1 MKKFIPLKASDLF
14 ECKKHD
20 NGVFQNSKKKEN
32 RIEQCKFPFDIAFDP
47 IPQKEKKIFHGSGIY
62 MIEFNDKIIYIGKFR
77 PFNKGNIISTRWRA
91 HLETITN
98 RGIHVGGFEK
108 DHRNGKKREIL
119 ANMIGVE
126 KDLKQLLKGRK
137 RDTGTVTSVKRLEF
151 AKKNWKEFKKEVP
164 LEKFNFHYY
173 QLNHFSSFKEK
184 SSEKELYGDL
194 VSLIEEFLL
203 IKYSPDCNSGI
214 NGKFQMKDM
223 IAANVVKKV
232 ENDIKGFIRFIEKK
246 IK

>member
-1 MKKFIPLKASDLF
+1 MQI
-14 ECKKHD
+14 
-20 NGVFQNSKKKEN
+20 KETM
-32 RIEQCKFPFDIAFDP
+32 RL
-47 IPQKEKKIFHGSGIY
+47 
-62 MIEFNDKIIYIGKFR
+62 IIQ
-77 PFNKGNIISTRWRA
+77 
-91 HLETITN
+91 
-98 RGIHVGGFEK
+98 GFA
-108 DHRNGKKREIL
+108 L
-119 ANMIGVE
+119 Q
-126 KDLKQLLKGRK
+126 DLKQLLKGRK

-203 IKYSPDCNSGI
+203 IKYSPDCNSGF